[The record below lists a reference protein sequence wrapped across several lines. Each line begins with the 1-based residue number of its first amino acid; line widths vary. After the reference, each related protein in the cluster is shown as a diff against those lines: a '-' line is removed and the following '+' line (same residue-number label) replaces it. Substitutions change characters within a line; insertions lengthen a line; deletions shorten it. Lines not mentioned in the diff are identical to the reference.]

1 MAEVSSTDSAAPR
14 AMDMPSLG
22 PTVLAVVILFGL
34 LFGGGFSAESVGYA
48 VGKAAS
54 AFILA
59 LPIYALVRFGTAR
72 GRVMSATRRLN
83 VFCLLICAV
92 WLAVS
97 AIMIAQWS
105 ARRQTVAPAQPLV
118 AGAAPLQQRDRPAVG
133 PPAKSTQPENL
144 ARTPAEEDA
153 LRELARLHPD
163 WEQVDAD
170 PAFAAFIGSLPPD
183 RRAALVAA
191 SQNYNHLVVASEI
204 AAFKQERMHPTGR
217 SAAPPTR

>member
-1 MAEVSSTDSAAPR
+1 MAEFSSDERTVPR

-22 PTVLAVVILFGL
+22 PTLLAVAILFGL

-48 VGKAAS
+48 IGKAAS
-54 AFILA
+54 SFILA

-72 GRVMSATRRLN
+72 GRAMSATRRLN
-83 VFCLLICAV
+83 VLCLLICAV

-97 AIMIAQWS
+97 AIMFAQWS
-105 ARRQTVAPAQPLV
+105 ARRQTVAPAQPVV
-118 AGAAPLQQRDRPAVG
+118 AGAEPLQQRDRPAVR
-133 PPAKSTQPENL
+133 PPAKSTQPEYL

-170 PAFAAFIGSLPPD
+170 PAFKVFVESLPPN
-183 RRAALVAA
+183 RRAALAVA
-191 SQNYNHLVVASEI
+191 SENYNHVVVASEI
-204 AAFKQERMHPTGR
+204 AAFKQERRQQTGR
-217 SAAPPTR
+217 GAAPPTR